1 MDCSY
6 KEKEEWESC
15 LPEDRLSGLFV
26 TAELKTG
33 DRGREESGDCCFFKE
48 IGFLF
53 KGSAQPKHKK
63 DVFFLPLTCNGIQPR
78 GKFCF
83 YSVLCLRYS
92 RKIQYNGDDYNFVW
106 GAQQIENIR
115 CRNSA
120 LIALNDPRPCL
131 WTVSTETTSTVEKVL
146 SSGDMFITGQRC
158 SSLFTS
164 IASTESGVPFYVACW
179 KVMQWMYRSWSTSD
193 KIGDQSS
200 CPVRSFS
207 ALCLHPSLILT
218 KWNSTNKKNKNKW

>member
-63 DVFFLPLTCNGIQPR
+63 DVFFLPLTCNGIQPG

-106 GAQQIENIR
+106 GARHIENIR

-131 WTVSTETTSTVEKVL
+131 WTVFTGTTSTIESPILWSYVY
-146 SSGDMFITGQRC
+146 TGQRC

-164 IASTESGVPFYVACW
+164 SAGTASSVPFYVACW
-179 KVMQWMYRSWSTSD
+179 KVTLWMYRSWSTSD
-193 KIGDQSS
+193 KVGDQSS
-200 CPVRSFS
+200 CPVHSFS
-207 ALCLHPSLILT
+207 ALSSSLSHRDQVKLHQSKII
-218 KWNSTNKKNKNKW
+218 NKW